1 MVDDAGL
8 AVAIEQLRQRF
19 EDQQARTVRV
29 LPTRLEAAALRMPE
43 RWGGSRWSVPV
54 GMYEK
59 DLSTAMVDFMAE
71 RHLNIFGA
79 KNCGKTHLLASM
91 MKSLTARYSPHEV
104 KFLVVD
110 LKSSRLLD
118 AVDEDYLLRWEDQQG
133 RERSGLILNSSE
145 LEIGVHAIA
154 NGMAN
159 RQASGEVTREQR
171 RNRSWWQGPEIFIFV
186 DDYAMVNNAAQV
198 CSPRWR
204 RFGAAPSKSACT
216 RWWPARSRWPTG
228 CCPRGRR

>member
-1 MVDDAGL
+1 
-8 AVAIEQLRQRF
+8 
-19 EDQQARTVRV
+19 
-29 LPTRLEAAALRMPE
+29 
-43 RWGGSRWSVPV
+43 WSVPV

-59 DLSTAMVDFMAE
+59 DLATAMVDLMAE
-71 RHLNIFGA
+71 RHLIIFGA

-159 RQASGEVTREQR
+159 RQASGEVTRE
-171 RNRSWWQGPEIFIFV
+171 
-186 DDYAMVNNAAQV
+186 
-198 CSPRWR
+198 
-204 RFGAAPSKSACT
+204 
-216 RWWPARSRWPTG
+216 
-228 CCPRGRR
+228 